1 MENFFAICIILFVLI
16 NVLYTKKTKFTKT
29 HKTHNTHKTHK
40 NHKTHKKSTKPCPPI
55 INDLEEKQKYIAK
68 TISNISLNDQIPVS
82 APVSVPVPLPVP
94 ETKSIEL
101 ISAYTLVPEE
111 TYNTQFKS
119 ITKKLETINTNEIKG
134 RDFIKTNFIE
144 PDLKKVNAPSPAS
157 GSIESN
163 EIIGIT
169 NAPMY
174 APVESIDKSVDI
186 FLINQINTTKN
197 NSLAYLDQP
206 IITLNNK
213 SNYIKNII
221 TTYSDPSKNVENVI
235 GWEKISTRADI

>member
-1 MENFFAICIILFVLI
+1 MENLFAISIILFVLF
-16 NVLYTKKTKFTKT
+16 NVFGSEKIKST
-29 HKTHNTHKTHK
+29 
-40 NHKTHKKSTKPCPPI
+40 KKSTKKSNKKSTKKS
-55 INDLEEKQKYIAK
+55 INDLEEKQKYIAE
-68 TISNISLNDQIPVS
+68 TINNILSNK
-82 APVSVPVPLPVP
+82 VP
-94 ETKSIEL
+94 EEEEEEEEEDEDKDETKNIEL

-111 TYNTQFKS
+111 TYNSQFKS
-119 ITKKLETINTNEIKG
+119 ITRKLETININEIKG
-134 RDFIKTNFIE
+134 RDFIKTNFID
-144 PDLKKVNAPSPAS
+144 PDPVKAAAPSPAS
-157 GSIESN
+157 VATEQN

-206 IITLNNK
+206 IVTLNNK

-221 TTYSDPSKNVENVI
+221 TRHSDPYKNVDNVI
-235 GWEKISTRADI
+235 GWEKDSIRTRADI

>member
-1 MENFFAICIILFVLI
+1 VFGCE
-16 NVLYTKKTKFTKT
+16 KTKT
-29 HKTHNTHKTHK
+29 HKTRKTRKTHKTHTTR
-40 NHKTHKKSTKPCPPI
+40 KTHKKSTKPCHPV

-68 TISNISLNDQIPVS
+68 TISNITSNKQVP
-82 APVSVPVPLPVP
+82 APVSVPVP
-94 ETKSIEL
+94 ETKTIEL

-111 TYNTQFKS
+111 TYNSQFKS

-144 PDLKKVNAPSPAS
+144 PDSIRLTAAAPSPAS
-157 GSIESN
+157 ALIDPN

-213 SNYIKNII
+213 SNYIENII
-221 TTYSDPSKNVENVI
+221 TRYSDPSKNVENVI